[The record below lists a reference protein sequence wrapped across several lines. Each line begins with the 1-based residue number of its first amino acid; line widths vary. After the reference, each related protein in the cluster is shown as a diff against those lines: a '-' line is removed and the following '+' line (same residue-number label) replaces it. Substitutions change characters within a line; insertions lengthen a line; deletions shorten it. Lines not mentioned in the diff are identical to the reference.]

1 MIGKRKGDLRLGP
14 SIKKIE
20 FVCRLGDKEPD
31 HLVFGNCGDWAKC
44 TCTVRVQLQDNPVSV
59 RKKLKLSFWN
69 FSAHN
74 SVDAGNFH
82 LSNQA
87 LLFIDKVFTV
97 VFIVGALFVGS
108 DQYQYSG
115 SY

>member
-1 MIGKRKGDLRLGP
+1 MIGKRKGGLRLGP

-20 FVCRLGDKEPD
+20 FVCRLCDKEPD

-74 SVDAGNFH
+74 SVVAGNFH
-82 LSNQA
+82 VSNQA
-87 LLFIDKVFTV
+87 LIFIDKVFTV
-97 VFIVGALFVGS
+97 VFLVGALFVGS

>member
-1 MIGKRKGDLRLGP
+1 MKRKGDLRLGP
-14 SIKKIE
+14 SISKIE
-20 FVCRLGDKEPD
+20 Y
-31 HLVFGNCGDWAKC
+31 LVFGNCGDWAKC

-69 FSAHN
+69 FSAQN

-87 LLFIDKVFTV
+87 LLLIDKVFTV
-97 VFIVGALFVGS
+97 VFLVPPLFVGS
-108 DQYQYSG
+108 DQY
-115 SY
+115 

>member
-1 MIGKRKGDLRLGP
+1 M
-14 SIKKIE
+14 
-20 FVCRLGDKEPD
+20 CRLGDKEPD

-59 RKKLKLSFWN
+59 CKKLKLSFWN
-69 FSAHN
+69 FSAQN

-87 LLFIDKVFTV
+87 LLLIDKVFTV
-97 VFIVGALFVGS
+97 VFLVPPLEASICWVKSVSIFP
-108 DQYQYSG
+108 G

>member
-1 MIGKRKGDLRLGP
+1 M
-14 SIKKIE
+14 
-20 FVCRLGDKEPD
+20 
-31 HLVFGNCGDWAKC
+31 
-44 TCTVRVQLQDNPVSV
+44 QLQDNPVSV

-74 SVDAGNFH
+74 SVVAGNFH
-82 LSNQA
+82 VSNQA
-87 LLFIDKVFTV
+87 LIFIDKVFTV
-97 VFIVGALFVGS
+97 VFLVGALFVGS